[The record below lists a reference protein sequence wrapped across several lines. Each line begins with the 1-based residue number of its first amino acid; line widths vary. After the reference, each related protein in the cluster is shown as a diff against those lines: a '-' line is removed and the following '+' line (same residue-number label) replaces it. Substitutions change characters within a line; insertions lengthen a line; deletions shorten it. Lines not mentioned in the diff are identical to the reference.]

1 MTVGTAINGGRLASW
16 FFDDR
21 MSGGV
26 ASDPSTTLA
35 KEALMTDFE
44 LLSLVMSVISI
55 VIIVLKK

>member
-1 MTVGTAINGGRLASW
+1 MDGWSPGFSMIGCREASLP
-16 FFDDR
+16 
-21 MSGGV
+21 
-26 ASDPSTTLA
+26 DPSATLA